1 MDPLRHR
8 AEAMPGHQGQQ
19 LERRALR
26 MLFAAFPLAHK
37 ARGDV
42 QVAGEHSLACAFTFP
57 QAPDFFGR
65 QGAHRRQ
72 APNLRMVCLSMT
84 PAARSPSA
92 VSWIETITGL
102 RYCLVIHA
110 SLSRALPPFRQPECR
125 AEQTVEP

>member
-1 MDPLRHR
+1 
-8 AEAMPGHQGQQ
+8 
-19 LERRALR
+19 

-42 QVAGEHSLACAFTFP
+42 QGAGKHSLACAFTFP
-57 QAPDFFGR
+57 QAADFLGR

-92 VSWIETITGL
+92 VSWTRAITGL
-102 RYCLVIHA
+102 RYGLVIHPRI
-110 SLSRALPPFRQPECR
+110 SRALPPFRQPECR